1 MEIFEGMQQGRYIEA
16 MDALQQHMEDLLVEM
31 EDIQNQID
39 GVVEGTGDEQ
49 QQMSVMLLESTLI
62 GYRNVYNQLVRDYE
76 QRQVAMAEAA
86 STVAIY
92 ESADVPQWPLA
103 TSKRRNTLMAAF
115 LGAAA
120 GVGLAFLIEYLDDT
134 LKSPDDIRDALGL
147 RTLGTISSMETKNGL
162 ITVDKPRSIVS
173 EAFRVLRTNIRFAG
187 VDRPLHTILV
197 TSSVASEG
205 KSTLVANLAVAM
217 SQAGLRVLA
226 IDADLRRPRLHQLF
240 DITPEE
246 GLTATLINGNPGD
259 PFQQVGDMPNLIA
272 LASGDLPPNPAELLG
287 SKRMKELLDA
297 WSQHVDVILLDTPP
311 LLAVTDAAVLAQNVD
326 GVILVIETGKTRRA
340 TAKQA
345 LDRLYQVGSTP
356 IGAVLNKV
364 SLRQGRGYYHYYDNK
379 YYLEDGEKTSRRRRR
394 HRERKGPL
402 AALRGKLGRN

>member
-1 MEIFEGMQQGRYIEA
+1 MQQGRYVES
-16 MDALQQHMEDLLVEM
+16 MNALQQHMDNLLVEM

-39 GVVEGTGDEQ
+39 SAAERTDNEQ
-49 QQMSVMLLESTLI
+49 QQMSVVLLESTLI

-76 QRQVAMAEAA
+76 QQQVAMAEAA

-92 ESADVPQWPLA
+92 ESAEVPQWPLA
-103 TSKRRNTLMAAF
+103 TSKRRNTLMATI
-115 LGAAA
+115 LGAAV

-134 LKSPDDIRDALGL
+134 LKNPDDVRDALGL
-147 RTLGTISSMETKNGL
+147 RTLGTIGSAEPKNGL
-162 ITVDKPRSIVS
+162 ITIDKPRSIVS

-187 VDRPLHTILV
+187 VDRSLHSILV

-205 KSTLVANLAVAM
+205 KSTLVANLAVTMA
-217 SQAGLRVLA
+217 QAGLRVLA
-226 IDADLRRPRLHQLF
+226 IDADLRRPRLHHLF
-240 DITPEE
+240 GITPDE

-259 PFQQVGDMPNLIA
+259 PFQQVEDMPNLIV

-287 SKRMKELLDA
+287 SKRMKELLNA
-297 WSQHVDVILLDTPP
+297 WSQHVDIILLDTPP

-326 GVILVIETGKTRRA
+326 AVILVIETGKTRRA

-345 LDRLYQVGSTP
+345 LDRLGQVGSAP

-379 YYLEDGEKTSRRRRR
+379 YYLEDGEKTGRRRRR
-394 HRERKGPL
+394 RRERKGPL
-402 AALRGKLGRN
+402 AALQNKFRRS